1 MYRSVRLLAIS
12 LATVAFAL
20 PVIHAADDL
29 VWMEGEAATSKT
41 VARHGWYSDAVKK
54 DQLSGGDWVSNFG
67 NADGLASYDLTIAKD
82 GEYTLWV
89 RANVTGAALSYQLDG
104 GAWTAMDTGKGVDV
118 VNIASDGKPDM
129 RIIGWLNGGKLKL
142 KAGKATLAFKFHS
155 DNSHHGGIDCFALTT
170 KPFSPNGTV
179 KPGQKLNLADPGWWA
194 FEPESDTFAKDAA
207 LDLSFLNEKVAGES
221 GFIKAAGDDFQLG
234 NGKPVRFWAVN
245 TGHGLPEADE
255 ATQELTVAR
264 WAKLGINM
272 VRIHGGMF
280 DRKGGDPTKIVDHSL
295 QRLLHTIQVLK
306 KHGIYTHV
314 SHFFPLWME
323 LKDSDGIAG
332 SAIGKNPFALPF
344 FESRMQ
350 EIYKAWVK
358 QILTTKSTETGKAL
372 IDEPAVATF
381 EIINE
386 DSLFF
391 WTFNEKS
398 LGSGPLAT
406 LEGQYATWLTK
417 KYGALDKAFASWGNE
432 KHARDNVAG
441 KRAGILDAFN
451 MTRDGMK
458 GEDKRKRM
466 TDQVA
471 FLATSQRGFY
481 ADITA
486 YAKSLGLKAPVSA
499 SNWTTAD
506 NLILGGV
513 ERWTYAAADVID
525 KHGYFGGKH
534 EGSDNAAGYS
544 VREGHTFED
553 KSGLLDPDAVPIS
566 YLQIVGK
573 PHIHTEIAWNKPNR
587 FIAEGNLL
595 VASYSALQGVDG
607 YFWFAAADGNWLN
620 NGNGKWTWMMPG
632 EIGQSPAAALQF
644 RRGDLTPGPVVV
656 RQVSSDEDV
665 LALKGT
671 GIVEGKNVDFR
682 IAEAPKASDANQ
694 LSAFDPLTYFAGRVE
709 RSFAKDA
716 KPLTQDLS
724 KHIDRTAK
732 VVRSVTG
739 QLAWNYGT
747 GLLTVDSPKSQAVS
761 GFLAKAGVLKL
772 ADLTI
777 ESAMEYGTV
786 HVISLDDQPLAKS
799 KKILIQ
805 AFSEEKMY
813 GFKAENGVIKDAG
826 RTPINVRDI
835 QATVTFASGG
845 GMKAQALDLN
855 GYARE
860 AVPVTGGKLTLP
872 RDTLYVVVTR

>member
-1 MYRSVRLLAIS
+1 MLRSARLLAFATAA
-12 LATVAFAL
+12 LAMPAA
-20 PVIHAADDL
+20 HAADDL
-29 VWMEGEAATSKT
+29 VWVEGESAATKT

-54 DQLSGGDWVSNFG
+54 DQLSGQDWVSNFG

-89 RANVTGAALSYQLDG
+89 RANVIGAALSYQFDG
-104 GAWTAMDTGKGVDV
+104 GAWTAIDTTKGVDV

-129 RIIGWLNGGKLKL
+129 RIIGWLNGGKLAL
-142 KAGKATLAFKFHS
+142 KAGKAKLAFKFHS
-155 DNSHHGGIDCFALTT
+155 GNNHHGGIDCFALTT
-170 KPFSPNGTV
+170 KPFTPNGTV
-179 KPGQKLNLADPGWWA
+179 KPGQKLGLADPGWWA
-194 FEPESDTFAKDAA
+194 FEPDGDTFAKDAL
-207 LDLSFLNEKVAGES
+207 LDLRFLNEKSAGES
-221 GFIKAAGDDFQLG
+221 GFVKAVGDDFQLG

-245 TGHGLPEADE
+245 TGHGLCEADE
-255 ATQELTVAR
+255 ATQEMTAAR
-264 WAKLGINM
+264 WAKLGINLA
-272 VRIHGGMF
+272 RIHGGLF
-280 DRKGGDPTKIVDHSL
+280 DRKGGDPTKMEDHAI
-295 QRLLHTIQVLK
+295 QGLLNTIQVLK
-306 KHGIYTHV
+306 RHGIYTHV
-314 SHFFPLWME
+314 SHFFPLWMQ
-323 LKDSDGIAG
+323 LKESDGIAG
-332 SAIGKNPFALPF
+332 SAIGQHPFALPY
-344 FESRMQ
+344 FEPRMQ

-358 QILTTKSTETGKAL
+358 QILTTKSAKTGKAL

-391 WTFNEKS
+391 WTFNEKA
-398 LGSGPLAT
+398 LGPGPLAT
-406 LEGQYATWLTK
+406 LEGQYAAWLAK
-417 KYGALDKAFASWGNE
+417 KHGGLEQAFAAWGGE
-432 KHARDNVAG
+432 RHGRDNLAA
-441 KRAGILDAFN
+441 KRAAIYDAFH

-458 GEDKRKRM
+458 GNEAKRKRM

-471 FLATSQRGFY
+471 FLATTQRAFY
-481 ADITA
+481 ADLAA

-506 NLILGGV
+506 NLLLGGV
-513 ERWTYAAADVID
+513 ERWTYAATDVID

-534 EGSDNAAGYS
+534 EGDNAAGYS
-544 VREGHTFED
+544 VREGHVYED

-566 YLQIVGK
+566 YLQLVGK

-595 VASYSALQGVDG
+595 VASYAALQGVDG
-607 YFWFAAADGNWLN
+607 YFWFAAGDGNWLN

-682 IAEAPKASDANQ
+682 IAEAPKAADASQ
-694 LSAFDPLTYFAGRVE
+694 LAAFDPLTYFAGRVE

-716 KPLTQDLS
+716 KPVSQDLS
-724 KHIDRTAK
+724 KHIDHGART
-732 VVRSVTG
+732 VRSVTG
-739 QLAWNYGT
+739 QLAWNYGA
-747 GLLTVDSPKSQAVS
+747 GLLTVDSPKSQAAS
-761 GFLAKAGVLKL
+761 GFLAKAGALKL

-786 HVISLDDQPLAKS
+786 HVISLDDQPLAKA
-799 KKILIQ
+799 KRILVQ

-813 GFKAENGVIKDAG
+813 GFKAEKGVIKDVG

-845 GMKAQALDLN
+845 GLKAQALDLN

-860 AVPVTGGKLTLP
+860 AITVTGGKLTLP